1 MSPSCTQNQ
10 ACRLYMHIQE
20 LIKPLF
26 NGLST
31 SDLYPL
37 KHKALGWIWNSFF
50 IYRIQILESV
60 SLLTNLCKQK
70 GNNLKI
76 SPCQLHR
83 KTCREEIVLLS
94 FSFSSSPS
102 FFAFSSFSVFSP
114 PNTSTVILTYSY
126 AHNLNEEQSRKSSL
140 EEKGEMAPCHMTT
153 SHNSAMC

>member
-20 LIKPLF
+20 LIKQFF

-76 SPCQLHR
+76 SPSQLHR
-83 KTCREEIVLLS
+83 NTCREEIVLSFVFLFFFFPILLHLLLLFCLLS
-94 FSFSSSPS
+94 TQYKYCHF
-102 FFAFSSFSVFSP
+102 
-114 PNTSTVILTYSY
+114 
-126 AHNLNEEQSRKSSL
+126 NLFLCPQFK
-140 EEKGEMAPCHMTT
+140 
-153 SHNSAMC
+153 